1 MKGTVDKSQINMS
14 LDPSN
19 EFPQTQLL
27 NLLGVEPSSLED
39 LSPALLARYQKTQ
52 DLATQANLPVQFLGY
67 QPVFSDTKLYHAGQ
81 TDWVLMNLTQDPL
94 FQAQGQ
100 KLYAPAQVRQDLHN
114 LTAAGLVFDAI
125 FIAHEIPSGS
135 VLPDDQ
141 VPLAALMPPLPHQT
155 AQNLAFLDRSQQ
167 AFWHWTAKGTAL
179 ALALPVLAAGALA
192 VAAGAVVLGAA
203 ALAISAVG
211 LVVLGIGAL
220 AIGVTGLDPVILGV
234 QFDPDAQDQS
244 PALWYHL
251 TDWHW

>member
-1 MKGTVDKSQINMS
+1 MNGTVNKSQMTMPVDPADKS
-14 LDPSN
+14 
-19 EFPQTQLL
+19 PQTQLL
-27 NLLGVEPSSLED
+27 NLLEVEPISAPD
-39 LSPALLARYQKTQ
+39 LPPALLDRYQKTQ
-52 DLATQANLPVQFLGY
+52 DLATQADLPLQFLGY
-67 QPVFSDTKLYHAGQ
+67 QPVFSDTKIYHGPN
-81 TDWVLMNLTQDPL
+81 TDWVMMNLTQDPL

-100 KLYAPAQVRQDLHN
+100 KLYAPAQARQDLMN
-114 LTAAGLVFDAI
+114 LVAAGLVFDAI
-125 FIAHEIPSGS
+125 FIAHEIPPGS

-167 AFWHWTAKGTAL
+167 GFWHGIAKGTAL

-203 ALAISAVG
+203 AMAISAVG
-211 LVVLGIGAL
+211 LVVLAVGAPV
-220 AIGVTGLDPVILGV
+220 IVGMNFDPVILGV

-251 TDWHW
+251 TNWHW